1 MKQKRLLLLTAA
13 AVMVVILAVLYWMGS
28 VLLTL
33 GISMVIAYVL
43 LPPARLL
50 ERGMPWRRR
59 RPDLSRIIAIAL
71 IFLAGLG
78 AFIGTLILVIP
89 PTIRQGRRFVE
100 SFPDFFNSARITVES
115 WIAAYS
121 DRISQ
126 DLRDRAEEILANV
139 GGILGDAAWNVVTQT
154 LGVISGS
161 FALVIGLATAPVLI
175 FYLMKD
181 SEPIQS
187 SLYVPFPSALRPYLR
202 DIMDIINRTLG
213 GYIRGQ
219 LTLGLV
225 VGVIVAVGLLLM
237 GVPFAII
244 LGIVA
249 AITELIPI
257 IGPWIGG
264 AAGVLVTLA
273 TAPDKVLWVI
283 LLYLVVQLA
292 ENAIL
297 VPRIQA
303 DSLKMHPI
311 AVILVIT
318 IGSQYFGLWGIIL
331 GPPLVAMIKEVIV
344 YLAAEWNRPPLAEA
358 VAVAGETNMSMNP
371 ENSDPDSD
379 SDSNSDSNS
388 NPDADLDANADG
400 ENAGYA
406 EAPTPAAEGNAG
418 PSA

>member
-1 MKQKRLLLLTAA
+1 
-13 AVMVVILAVLYWMGS
+13 MVVILAVLYWMGS

-100 SFPDFFNSARITVES
+100 RFPDFFNSARITVES
-115 WIAAYS
+115 WIAEYS
-121 DRISQ
+121 NQISQ

-139 GGILGDAAWNVVTQT
+139 GGILGEAAWNVVTQT
-154 LGVISGS
+154 LGIISGS

-202 DIMDIINRTLG
+202 DIMDIVNRTLG

-371 ENSDPDSD
+371 ANSDPDPD
-379 SDSNSDSNS
+379 SDANA
-388 NPDADLDANADG
+388 DADSDANADG

-406 EAPTPAAEGNAG
+406 AAPTPAAEGNAG

>member
-1 MKQKRLLLLTAA
+1 
-13 AVMVVILAVLYWMGS
+13 MVVILAVLYWMGS

-154 LGVISGS
+154 LGIISGS

-202 DIMDIINRTLG
+202 DIMDIVNRTLG

-225 VGVIVAVGLLLM
+225 VGVIVTVGLLLM

-371 ENSDPDSD
+371 ANSDPDSD
-379 SDSNSDSNS
+379 SNSDS
-388 NPDADLDANADG
+388 DADSDANADG
-400 ENAGYA
+400 DNAGYA
-406 EAPTPAAEGNAG
+406 AAPTPAAEGNAG

>member
-1 MKQKRLLLLTAA
+1 
-13 AVMVVILAVLYWMGS
+13 MVVILAVLYWMGS

-100 SFPDFFNSARITVES
+100 RFPDFFNSARITVES
-115 WIAAYS
+115 WIAEYS
-121 DRISQ
+121 NQISQ

-139 GGILGDAAWNVVTQT
+139 GGILGEAAWNVVTQT
-154 LGVISGS
+154 LGIISGS

-379 SDSNSDSNS
+379 SNS
-388 NPDADLDANADG
+388 NADSDANADG

>member
-1 MKQKRLLLLTAA
+1 
-13 AVMVVILAVLYWMGS
+13 MVVILAVLYWMGS

-89 PTIRQGRRFVE
+89 PTIQQGRRFVE
-100 SFPDFFNSARITVES
+100 RFPDFFNSARITVES
-115 WIAAYS
+115 WIAEYS
-121 DRISQ
+121 NQISQ

-139 GGILGDAAWNVVTQT
+139 GGILGEAAWNVVTQT
-154 LGVISGS
+154 LGIISGS

-225 VGVIVAVGLLLM
+225 VGVIVAVGLLLL

-371 ENSDPDSD
+371 ANSDPDPD
-379 SDSNSDSNS
+379 SDANA
-388 NPDADLDANADG
+388 DADSDANADG

-406 EAPTPAAEGNAG
+406 AAPTPAAEGNAG

>member
-1 MKQKRLLLLTAA
+1 MLTAA

-202 DIMDIINRTLG
+202 DIMGIVNRTLG

-225 VGVIVAVGLLLM
+225 VGVIVAVGLLLL

-257 IGPWIGG
+257 IGPWIGA

-292 ENAIL
+292 ESAIL

-344 YLAAEWNRPPLAEA
+344 YLAAEWNRPPLA

-371 ENSDPDSD
+371 ANADPDADPDSD
-379 SDSNSDSNS
+379 SNANSDADSNAD
-388 NPDADLDANADG
+388 PDADSDANADG

-406 EAPTPAAEGNAG
+406 AAPTLAAEGNAG

>member
-1 MKQKRLLLLTAA
+1 MKRKRLLLLTAA

-100 SFPDFFNSARITVES
+100 RFPDFFNSARITVES

-139 GGILGDAAWNVVTQT
+139 GGILGEAAWNVVTQT
-154 LGVISGS
+154 LGIISGS

-371 ENSDPDSD
+371 ANSDPDPD
-379 SDSNSDSNS
+379 SDANA
-388 NPDADLDANADG
+388 DADSDANADG

-406 EAPTPAAEGNAG
+406 AAPTPAAEGNAG